1 MLYKIGEVHFRLLS
15 TNGFHMK
22 ANDDRFTAAGCR
34 RQNLKYDW
42 KFHVVVWQ
50 TTSKNR
56 AKKRAPR
63 AAWLFFLVQPIK
75 SFICGVVV
83 VVLIS

>member
-1 MLYKIGEVHFRLLS
+1 MLYKIGEVHIRLLS

-22 ANDDRFTAAGCR
+22 AGNDRFTAAGCR

-50 TTSKNR
+50 ATSKNC
-56 AKKRAPR
+56 AKKRALR
-63 AAWLFFLVQPIK
+63 GAWLFFFVQPIK
-75 SFICGVVV
+75 SLIWGVV
-83 VVLIS
+83 IS